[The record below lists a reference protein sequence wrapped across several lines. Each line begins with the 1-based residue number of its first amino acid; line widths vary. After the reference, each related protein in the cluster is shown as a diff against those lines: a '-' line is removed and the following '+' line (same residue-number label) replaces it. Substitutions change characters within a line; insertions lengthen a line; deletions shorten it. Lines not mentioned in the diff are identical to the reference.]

1 VDSQRAIQ
9 EKIALLN
16 MRGDNTKAAEIMSE
30 ASTQPQPAPCW
41 SLSTP
46 GMDAYEMFAVD
57 STHSHGLQPKLLC
70 NYTTTAKDR
79 LALILPTLL
88 AL

>member
-1 VDSQRAIQ
+1 MDSQRAIQ

-57 STHSHGLQPKLLC
+57 INSEPWTATKITLQLHDHC
-70 NYTTTAKDR
+70 QG
-79 LALILPTLL
+79 
-88 AL
+88 